1 MINQITLISCIW
13 QRNITILLHSKGK
26 IFSTIGLALRIKTLI
41 FNQQI
46 KIRGKM
52 KSLYMGLLLFVLSIG
67 LSFTPNTAAN
77 EQQQTVNITGVVTD
91 IDTDTPLA
99 DVTIKVVDTN
109 IKVKTDETGVFS
121 LELPAGSYTFQVS
134 AQFYNASVLSE
145 IEVNAQLTNEP
156 LQVTLEPQ
164 VVTLDAITMKV
175 RLSQSGE
182 RGLLEK
188 RMRSSRIEDSIST
201 EEISRLPDSSAAQ
214 AIKRVTGVSIV
225 GGKYVFV
232 RGLGERYSNTLLNNV
247 EIPSPEPNRRV
258 VPMDIFP
265 ASLLA
270 SLQTV
275 KTFSPDQ
282 PGGFAGGSVQVFTK
296 DFPEA
301 LTMSL
306 SMSTGFNTQA
316 TGTEGLTY
324 PGGTLDFL
332 GFDDG
337 SRDLPEIIQD
347 RAEDIPIRE
356 RGRFTT
362 TGFTKE
368 EIQEFGRSFS
378 NVWSP
383 ERHTIPVN
391 QGYKLSLGNSNTVF
405 GKQFG
410 YLGVISYGNSH
421 SYNTQVRKAF
431 RIGLNETLSP
441 VTDYAVEESGH
452 EVDWG
457 SVVNASLRFSND
469 HILSLRT
476 LTTHTAEDQTRTWT
490 GFNADRN
497 TDLQSSRLRYVERQ
511 LFSGQLAGTHGFNFG
526 TPELKTVSIE
536 ENLATIDGAV
546 VDQTE
551 IEDDPADLSVEW
563 RLTYSRAARNEPDTR
578 ETIYED
584 REGEFTFRDVTH
596 SGSRFFFDLEDDEY
610 NGRVDLTVPIRR
622 DGFLKLGGLLRDR
635 ARSFDVRRFRFLP
648 SDNVDSTVDLSS
660 SPETLF
666 DSKNIAPRIFELR
679 ESTLATDN
687 YLADHNIYSGY
698 LMFDIPLTD
707 KWQLMAGLRLE
718 SSSQVVTTFDPF
730 SPVLVPIKAD
740 LETLDLLPGANLT
753 YRLTERMNLRVA
765 MSRTVTRP
773 DFRELAPFEFTDFV
787 GGRTILGNPEL
798 ERTLIDNFDFRWEV
812 FPDTIGGGV
821 IAISAFYK
829 RFQKP
834 IEQIIQ
840 PQAEVRITY
849 ENAEGANNYGVELE
863 IRQNLGVFSSKMRA
877 FSINTNA
884 AFIASRVVLPE
895 DVGIQTSF
903 ERPLQGQCPYIINIS
918 LGYEEPN
925 WGISSSAA
933 YNIYG
938 RRLSDVGN
946 HGAPDV
952 FEQPRGQLD
961 LSFGRTFANSYKFSI
976 SGKNLIDPDVHFKQ
990 GDQTSVSYKIG
1001 RSFSLGIS
1009 YSL

>member
-1 MINQITLISCIW
+1 MKGLCI
-13 QRNITILLHSKGK
+13 RLLFFMLG
-26 IFSTIGLALRIKTLI
+26 
-41 FNQQI
+41 
-46 KIRGKM
+46 
-52 KSLYMGLLLFVLSIG
+52 MGLIWTVG
-67 LSFTPNTAAN
+67 AAAQ
-77 EQQQTVNITGVVTD
+77 ETQQTVKITGVVVD
-91 IDTDTPLA
+91 SDTDTPLV

-109 IKVKTDETGVFS
+109 ITVKTDETGAFS
-121 LELPAGSYTFQVS
+121 LELPAGTYTFQIS
-134 AQFYNASVLSE
+134 APFYNAAVLSD
-145 IEVNAQLTNEP
+145 IEVNAQGLSKP
-156 LQVTLEPQ
+156 LQVALEPQ
-164 VVTLDAITMKV
+164 VIKLDAINMKV

-201 EEISRLPDSSAAQ
+201 EEISKLPDSSAAQ

-301 LTMSL
+301 LMMSL
-306 SMSTGFNTQA
+306 SLSTGFNTQA
-316 TGTEGLTY
+316 TGTDGLTY
-324 PGGTLDFL
+324 PGGSLDFL

-337 SRDLPEIIQD
+337 SRKLPEIIQEKAD
-347 RAEDIPIRE
+347 EIPIRE

-362 TGFTKE
+362 TGFTRE
-368 EIQEFGRSFS
+368 DIQEFGRAFS

-383 ERHTIPVN
+383 ERHAIPAN
-391 QGYKLSLGNSNTVF
+391 QGYKFSIGNSRTIF

-421 SYNTQVRKAF
+421 SYSTQVRKAF

-457 SVVNASLRFSND
+457 SVINASLRFSP
-469 HILSLRT
+469 HHLLSLRT
-476 LTTHTAEDQTRTWT
+476 LTTHAAEDQTRTWE

-497 TDLQSSRLRYVERQ
+497 TDMRSARLRYVERQ

-526 TPELKTVSIE
+526 EPELQNAAAE
-536 ENLATIDGAV
+536 ENIDSMEMV
-546 VDQTE
+546 LNQPDF
-551 IEDDPADLSVEW
+551 SMEW
-563 RLTYSRAARNEPDTR
+563 RLTYSRAARDEPDTR
-578 ETIYED
+578 EVIYED
-584 REGEFTFRDVTH
+584 RGDGTYTFRDVTH

-610 NGRVDLTVPIRR
+610 NARADWKLVIRET
-622 DGFLKLGGLLRDR
+622 GFFKFGGLLRNRD
-635 ARSFDVRRFRFLP
+635 RSFDVRRFRFLP
-648 SDNVDSTVDLSS
+648 SDNVDTAVDLSS
-660 SPETLF
+660 PPETLF
-666 DSKNIAPRIFELR
+666 QTENIAPRVFELR

-698 LMFDIPLTD
+698 LMLDIPLTT
-707 KWQLMAGLRLE
+707 KWQVMTGLRLE
-718 SSSQVVTTFDPF
+718 SSNQVVTTFDPF
-730 SPVLVPIKAD
+730 SPVLKPIKAD
-740 LETLDLLPGANLT
+740 LETLDLLPGLNLT
-753 YRLTERMNLRVA
+753 YRLTERMNLRAAV
-765 MSRTVTRP
+765 SRTVTRP

-787 GGRTILGNPEL
+787 GGRTILGNPDL
-798 ERTLIDNFDFRWEV
+798 ERTLIDNYDFRWEV
-812 FPDTIGGGV
+812 FPNTSGGGV
-821 IAISAFYK
+821 VAISAFYK

-849 ENAEGANNYGVELE
+849 ENAEGANNYGLE
-863 IRQNLGVFSSKMRA
+863 FEARQNLSVLSPKLSA

-895 DVGIQTSF
+895 DVGIQTSS
-903 ERPLQGQCPYIINIS
+903 ERPLQGQCPYIINLS
-918 LGYEEPN
+918 VGYEEPN
-925 WGISSSAA
+925 WGISSSVA

-961 LSFGRTFANSYKFSI
+961 MSFSRTVADTYKFSF
-976 SGKNLIDPDVHFKQ
+976 SAKNLLNPAVHFKQ
-990 GDQTSVSYKIG
+990 GEATSVSYKIG
-1001 RSFSLGIS
+1001 RSFSFGIS
-1009 YSL
+1009 YNL

>member
-1 MINQITLISCIW
+1 MEIALWINSVIEN
-13 QRNITILLHSKGK
+13 QRTKM
-26 IFSTIGLALRIKTLI
+26 
-41 FNQQI
+41 
-46 KIRGKM
+46 RGKM
-52 KSLYMGLLLFVLSIG
+52 RSVCIGLLFLIFGIG
-67 LSFTPNTAAN
+67 FIFAQET
-77 EQQQTVNITGVVTD
+77 QQTIKITGAVVD
-91 IDTDTPLA
+91 SDTNTPLVG
-99 DVTIKVVDTN
+99 VTIKVVDTN
-109 IKVKTDETGVFS
+109 IKVETDETGTFS
-121 LELPAGSYTFQVS
+121 LELPVGTYAFQVS
-134 AQFYNASVLSE
+134 APFYNAAVLSDIE
-145 IEVNAQLTNEP
+145 INTQGLSEP

-164 VVTLDAITMKV
+164 IVKLDAINMRV

-188 RMRSSRIEDSIST
+188 RLRSSRIEDSIST
-201 EEISRLPDSSAAQ
+201 EEISKLPDSSAAQ

-301 LTMSL
+301 LTLSL
-306 SMSTGFNTQA
+306 SLSTGFNTQA

-324 PGGTLDFL
+324 PGGSLDFL

-337 SRDLPEIIQD
+337 SRKLPEIIQEKAD
-347 RAEDIPIRE
+347 GIPIRE

-362 TGFTKE
+362 TGFTQE
-368 EIQEFGRSFS
+368 EIQEFGRAFA

-383 ERHTIPVN
+383 ERHAIPVN
-391 QGYKLSLGNSNTVF
+391 QGYKFSIGNSNTIF

-421 SYNTQVRKAF
+421 SYNTQVRRDF

-441 VTDYAVEESGH
+441 VTDYAIEESGH

-457 SVVNASLRFSND
+457 SVVNASLRFSPD
-469 HILSLRT
+469 HRLSLRT
-476 LTTHTAEDQTRTWT
+476 LTTHAAEDQTRTWE

-497 TDLQSSRLRYVERQ
+497 TDMRSARLQFVERQ

-526 TPELKTVSIE
+526 EPEIKNTHTE
-536 ENLATIDGAV
+536 ENADSMEKQS
-546 VDQTE
+546 DQS
-551 IEDDPADLSVEW
+551 DLSMEW
-563 RLTYSRAARNEPDTR
+563 RITYSRAARDEPDTR

-584 REGEFTFRDVTH
+584 RGDGRYTFRDSSQ
-596 SGSRFFFDLEDDEY
+596 SGSRFFFNLEDDDY
-610 NGRVDLTVPIRR
+610 NSRVDLTVPIKET
-622 DGFLKLGGLLRDR
+622 GFFKMGGLLRDR
-635 ARSFDVRRFRFLP
+635 ARSFDVRRFRFMP
-648 SDNVDSTVDLSS
+648 SDNVDTTVDLASP
-660 SPETLF
+660 PETLF
-666 DSKNIAPRIFELR
+666 NAENIAPRVFELR
-679 ESTLATDN
+679 ESTRRSDN
-687 YLADHNIYSGY
+687 YIADHNIYSGY
-698 LMFDIPLTD
+698 LMLDIPLSI
-707 KWQLMAGLRLE
+707 KWQLMTGLRWE
-718 SSSQVVTTFDPF
+718 YSDQVLTAFDPF
-730 SPVLVPIKAD
+730 SPGLMEEAD
-740 LETLDLLPGANLT
+740 LKTRDFLPGLNLT
-753 YRLTERMNLRVA
+753 YRLTDRMNLRLAV
-765 MSRTVTRP
+765 SRTITRP
-773 DFRELAPFEFTDFV
+773 DLRELAPFEFTDFV
-787 GGRTILGNPEL
+787 GGRTVLGNTEL
-798 ERTLIDNFDFRWEV
+798 ERTLIDNYDFRWEV
-812 FPDTIGGGV
+812 FPNTTGGGV
-821 IAISAFYK
+821 VAISAFYK

-849 ENAEGANNYGVELE
+849 ENAEGANNYGLE
-863 IRQNLGVFSSKMRA
+863 FEARQNLGVLSPKLNA

-884 AFIASRVVLPE
+884 AFITSRVVLPE
-895 DVGIQTSF
+895 DVGIQTSS
-903 ERPLQGQCPYIINIS
+903 ERPLQGQCPYIINLSI
-918 LGYEEPN
+918 GYEEPN
-925 WGISSSAA
+925 WGISSSVA

-952 FEQPRGQLD
+952 FEQPRGELD
-961 LSFGRTFANSYKFSI
+961 LSFSRTVADAYKFSF
-976 SGKNLIDPDVHFKQ
+976 SAKNLLNPAVQFKQ
-990 GDQTSVSYKIG
+990 GGETLVSYKIG
-1001 RSFSLGIS
+1001 RSFAFGIS
-1009 YSL
+1009 YNL

>member
-1 MINQITLISCIW
+1 MIKNQRT
-13 QRNITILLHSKGK
+13 KM
-26 IFSTIGLALRIKTLI
+26 
-41 FNQQI
+41 
-46 KIRGKM
+46 RGKM
-52 KSLYMGLLLFVLSIG
+52 RSVCIGLLFLIFGIG
-67 LSFTPNTAAN
+67 FIFAQET
-77 EQQQTVNITGVVTD
+77 QQTIKITGAVVD
-91 IDTDTPLA
+91 SDTNTPLVG
-99 DVTIKVVDTN
+99 VTIKVVDTN
-109 IKVKTDETGVFS
+109 IKVETDETGTFS
-121 LELPAGSYTFQVS
+121 LELPVGTYAFQVS
-134 AQFYNASVLSE
+134 APFYNAAVLSDIE
-145 IEVNAQLTNEP
+145 INTQGLSEP

-164 VVTLDAITMKV
+164 IVKLDAINMRV

-201 EEISRLPDSSAAQ
+201 EEISKLPDSSAAQ

-301 LTMSL
+301 LTLSL
-306 SMSTGFNTQA
+306 SLSTGFNTQA

-324 PGGTLDFL
+324 PGGSLDFL

-337 SRDLPEIIQD
+337 SRNLPEIIQEKAD
-347 RAEDIPIRE
+347 GIPIRE

-362 TGFTKE
+362 TGFTRE
-368 EIQEFGRSFS
+368 EIQEFGRAFA

-383 ERHTIPVN
+383 ERHAIPVN
-391 QGYKLSLGNSNTVF
+391 QGYKFSIGNSNTIF

-421 SYNTQVRKAF
+421 SYNTQVRRDF

-441 VTDYAVEESGH
+441 VTDYAIEESGH

-457 SVVNASLRFSND
+457 SVVNASLRFSPD
-469 HILSLRT
+469 HRLSLRT
-476 LTTHTAEDQTRTWT
+476 LTTHAAEDQTRTWE

-497 TDLQSSRLRYVERQ
+497 TDMRSARLQFVERQ

-526 TPELKTVSIE
+526 EPEIKNTHRE
-536 ENLATIDGAV
+536 ENADSMEKQS
-546 VDQTE
+546 DQS
-551 IEDDPADLSVEW
+551 DLSMEW
-563 RLTYSRAARNEPDTR
+563 RITYSRASRDEPDTR

-584 REGEFTFRDVTH
+584 RGDGRYTFRDSSQ
-596 SGSRFFFDLEDDEY
+596 SGSRFFFNLEDDDY
-610 NGRVDLTVPIRR
+610 NSRVDLTVPIKET
-622 DGFLKLGGLLRDR
+622 GFFKIGGLLRDR
-635 ARSFDVRRFRFLP
+635 DRSFDVRRFRFMP
-648 SDNVDSTVDLSS
+648 SDNVDTTVDLASP
-660 SPETLF
+660 PETLF
-666 DSKNIAPRIFELR
+666 STENIAPRVFELR
-679 ESTLATDN
+679 ESTRRSDN
-687 YLADHNIYSGY
+687 YIADHNIYSGY
-698 LMFDIPLTD
+698 LMLDIPLSI
-707 KWQLMAGLRLE
+707 KWQLMTGLRWE
-718 SSSQVVTTFDPF
+718 YSDQVLTAFDPF
-730 SPVLVPIKAD
+730 SPGLMEEAD
-740 LETLDLLPGANLT
+740 LKTRDFLPGLNLT
-753 YRLTERMNLRVA
+753 YRLTDRMNLRLAV
-765 MSRTVTRP
+765 SRTITRP
-773 DFRELAPFEFTDFV
+773 DLRELAPFEFTDFV
-787 GGRTILGNPEL
+787 GGRTVLGNTEL
-798 ERTLIDNFDFRWEV
+798 ERTLIDNYDFRWEV
-812 FPDTIGGGV
+812 FPNTTGGGV
-821 IAISAFYK
+821 VAISAFYK

-849 ENAEGANNYGVELE
+849 ENAEGANNYGLE
-863 IRQNLGVFSSKMRA
+863 FEARQNLGVLSPKLNA

-895 DVGIQTSF
+895 DVGIQTSS
-903 ERPLQGQCPYIINIS
+903 ERPLQGQCPYIINLSI
-918 LGYEEPN
+918 GYEEPN
-925 WGISSSAA
+925 WGISSSVA

-938 RRLSDVGN
+938 QRLSDVGN

-952 FEQPRGQLD
+952 FEQPRGELD
-961 LSFGRTFANSYKFSI
+961 LSFSRTVADAYKFSF
-976 SGKNLIDPDVHFKQ
+976 SAKNLLNPAVQFKQ
-990 GDQTSVSYKIG
+990 GGETLVSYKIG
-1001 RSFSLGIS
+1001 RSFSFAIS
-1009 YSL
+1009 YNL